1 MINTANFDRT
11 FHCTKSSYA
20 GLKVGLCEG
29 LDVGLRVIG
38 FDVGLREVGF
48 DVGLRVGLEVGF
60 DVALGRH
67 RGALV
72 PVPASFEL
80 SGHTINNQNSA
91 VGLSCPCNHISDK
104 VSVTWR
110 VQNGKVTILS
120 AEEPCGHLNRDTS
133 LSLLICLVHNIRK
146 FETWLAIF
154 LSQLLILPHL
164 LLVHMTKLIK

>member
-1 MINTANFDRT
+1 VALKTTNWYKLNVVLLE
-11 FHCTKSSYA
+11 SYF
-20 GLKVGLCEG
+20 LKVGKQEPN
-29 LDVGLRVIG
+29 DVIKTFLAPQDSFELVDSDNDLVTAKGAGECSML
-38 FDVGLREVGF
+38 
-48 DVGLRVGLEVGF
+48 
-60 DVALGRH
+60 H